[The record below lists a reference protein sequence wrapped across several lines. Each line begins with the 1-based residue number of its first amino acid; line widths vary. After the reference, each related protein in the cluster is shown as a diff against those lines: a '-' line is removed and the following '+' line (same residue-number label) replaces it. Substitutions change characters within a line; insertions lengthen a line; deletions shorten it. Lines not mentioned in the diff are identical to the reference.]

1 MPFPCFHRN
10 KKENHKLERE
20 LRNAFK
26 NNELEVYLQPRV
38 DTNTKKL
45 ISAEALLRWEHP
57 VWGFVS
63 PNEFIPIAEG
73 IGLINDIGDWVL
85 ERVCKYLA
93 DWERMQLRII
103 PISINIVAQRF
114 LRSDYFHTI
123 TSVLTQYN
131 VDPKYIELEITESS
145 LLNYEKIVVDTLNQL
160 NEAGIKVALDDF
172 GTGYSSLSHIKD
184 FPINTIKIDRS
195 FIQQINYKKDVEV
208 IIKSL
213 IFMAKELELNV
224 VAEGVETLEQ
234 YDFLYKLDCN
244 EIQGY
249 LFSMPIPENK
259 FQRLL
264 NKSKLD
270 PIVHFSLT

>member
-1 MPFPCFHRN
+1 MPFPFFHRN

-26 NNELEVYLQPRV
+26 NNELQVYLQPRV
-38 DTNTKKL
+38 DPNTNKL
-45 ISAEALLRWEHP
+45 KSAEALLRWEHP
-57 VWGFVS
+57 ILGIVS
-63 PNEFIPIAEG
+63 PNEFIPIAED

-85 ERVCKYLA
+85 EEVCKYLA
-93 DWERMQLRII
+93 DWERMQLRLI
-103 PISINIVAQRF
+103 PISVNIVGQRF
-114 LRSDYFHTI
+114 LRSDCFTTI
-123 TSVLTQYN
+123 TSILKQYN

-145 LLNYEKIVVDTLNQL
+145 ILNNEKIVVNTLNQL

-172 GTGYSSLSHIKD
+172 GTGYSSLSHIRD
-184 FPINTIKIDRS
+184 FPINTIKIDSS

-213 IFMAKELELNV
+213 IFMAKELELNI
-224 VAEGVETLEQ
+224 VAEGVETLAQ
-234 YDFLYKLDCN
+234 YNFLCKLECN

-249 LFSMPIPENK
+249 LFSKPIPEYK

-264 NKSKLD
+264 NQSKLD

>member
-1 MPFPCFHRN
+1 MSLPFFHRN
-10 KKENHKLERE
+10 KKNHKLERE

-26 NNELEVYLQPRV
+26 NNELQVYLQPRV
-38 DTNTKKL
+38 DTSTKKL

-63 PNEFIPIAEG
+63 PNEFIPIAED
-73 IGLINDIGDWVL
+73 IGLINDLGDWVL

-93 DWERMQLRII
+93 DWERMQLRTL
-103 PISINIVAQRF
+103 PISVNIVAQRF
-114 LRSDYFHTI
+114 LRRDCFLTV
-123 TSVLTQYN
+123 TSILKQYN

-145 LLNYEKIVVDTLNQL
+145 LINYEKTVVNTLNQL
-160 NEAGIKVALDDF
+160 YELGIKVALDDF

-213 IFMAKELELNV
+213 IFMAKELDLNI

-234 YDFLYKLDCN
+234 YDFLRKLECK

-249 LFSMPIPENK
+249 LFSKPISEEE
-259 FQRLL
+259 FQKLL
-264 NKSKLD
+264 NKSKLE
-270 PIVHFSLT
+270 PNIHFSLT